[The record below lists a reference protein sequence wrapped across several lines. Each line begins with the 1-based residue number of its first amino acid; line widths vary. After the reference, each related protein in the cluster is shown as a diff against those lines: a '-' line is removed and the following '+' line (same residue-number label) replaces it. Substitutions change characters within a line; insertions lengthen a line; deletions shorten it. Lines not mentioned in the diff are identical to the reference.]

1 MSLRFL
7 ADHCISRSIIQSL
20 ENEGHTVYRLKDHIP
35 ADSPDKEVILKAQG
49 LDAILIS
56 LDGDFADIVRS
67 TGLLQGHCCATIT
80 KSFRNLSP
88 AYYKGKL
95 LLVEVNRIRVRG

>member
-49 LDAILIS
+49 LDTILIS
-56 LDGDFADIVRS
+56 LDGDFADIVRY
-67 TGLLQGHCCATIT
+67 
-80 KSFRNLSP
+80 P
-88 AYYKGKL
+88 PDYYKGIFALNYEIIQKSFPSFL
-95 LLVEVNRIRVRG
+95 RGLTR